1 MSVDN
6 YTGRPGAVTYWPI
19 LCLDRA
25 EPFLLLPMFPAEQA
39 QLDWAHFG
47 EVMIGRAAGRLF
59 PTTVLHPQTL

>member
-1 MSVDN
+1 M
-6 YTGRPGAVTYWPI
+6 TYWPI